1 MDEYNVELIDEESTI
16 TPIFDDFVGFTFN
29 GKHSFYDM
37 GGVYCTIESNRIT
50 DNLSPELNDKTADVP
65 GGDGMYYF
73 GTTHKSKTIPVSFA
87 FDHLSEAQLREW
99 KRFCS
104 GKEISDLIF
113 DERPYKVYSAKMSG
127 TSSMKYLCFDEWNEE
142 TSEYDRVYKGEGTLQ
157 FTCYWPYAHTPD
169 ENTKVS
175 STIFGVGQH
184 TFGADG
190 RILSSYNNDI
200 FTNKSQWAAASGLLN
215 TNADGV
221 CENKGDLPAHF
232 VLTKSGAVI
241 ANTTFKVG
249 AAEITI
255 PTDCYDLEWN
265 SKSGIVKAAKESGGA
280 KSLIRFTGDSCG
292 TIPVGGLG
300 TNNLELNGA
309 TLKYHYWYY

>member
-1 MDEYNVELIDEESTI
+1 MKSL
-16 TPIFDDFVGFTFN
+16 DFMGFTFN
-29 GKHSFYDM
+29 GKHSYYDM

-87 FDHLSEAQLREW
+87 FDHLTEAQLREW

-127 TSSMKYLCFDEWNEE
+127 TSSMKYLCFDEYNAS
-142 TSEYDRVYKGEGTLQ
+142 TRKYDRVYKGEGTLQ

-169 ENTKVS
+169 ANTKVS
-175 STIFGVGQH
+175 KEMT
-184 TFGADG
+184 GADNFVG
-190 RILSSYNNDI
+190 DGKILSSYSDNI
-200 FTNKSQWAAASGLLN
+200 YTNKHQWAEASGLPSTGN
-215 TNADGV
+215 VGKG
-221 CENKGDLPAHF
+221 ENHGDLPAHF
-232 VLTKSGAVI
+232 VLIKNGAVS
-241 ANTTFKVG
+241 ANTTFSVG
-249 AAEITI
+249 DASITI
-255 PTDCYDLEWN
+255 PTACYDLEWN
-265 SKSGIVKAAKESGGA
+265 SKSGIVKAATSANGDKA
-280 KSLIRFTGDSCG
+280 LIRFTGNSCG
-292 TIPVGGLG
+292 TIPVNGITELQK
-300 TNNLELNGA
+300 NSLENQQA

>member
-1 MDEYNVELIDEESTI
+1 MKSL
-16 TPIFDDFVGFTFN
+16 DFMGFTFN
-29 GKHSFYDM
+29 GKHSYYDM

-127 TSSMKYLCFDEWNEE
+127 TSSMKYLCFDEWNEDTE
-142 TSEYDRVYKGEGTLQ
+142 KYDRVYKGEGTLQ

-175 STIFGVGQH
+175 TTMNATGK
-184 TFGADG
+184 FGADG
-190 RILSSYNNDI
+190 RILTSYAANI
-200 FTNKSQWAAASGLLN
+200 YGNKGQWAAASGLPAETVVAGSN
-215 TNADGV
+215 N
-221 CENKGDLPAHF
+221 GDIPTYF
-232 VLTKSGAVI
+232 VLTKADQVAAG
-241 ANTTFKVG
+241 TTFTVG
-249 AAEITI
+249 DVEITI
-255 PTDCYDLEWN
+255 PAACYDLEWN
-265 SKSGIVKAAKESGGA
+265 SKSGIVKAASESGGD
-280 KSLIRFTGDSCG
+280 KSLIRYTGNSCG

-300 TNNLELNGA
+300 ANSLELNGA